1 MVQPNVREIMSIAML
16 AGEILLRNGAETYR
30 VEETIEHIGKACGA
44 THVAAFVIPTGI
56 IVTIQTEQEE
66 LSRCSRMK
74 ERTINLSRIV
84 KVNELSRG
92 LSEQRITPEQAR
104 SHLQHIVQ
112 ERTGF
117 NLVILIAASGVVGA
131 SYAIMQEALVMETV
145 PAFLAAMLVRYIAHV
160 VSRLRM
166 VRFLFEFFGAVS
178 AALIGIAAQ
187 VMMPEVNRD
196 IVIVGALMP
205 LVPGM
210 AITNSIRDIIA
221 GDFLAGVSRAL
232 EALMTATAIAMG
244 VVLVLA
250 TGLGG

>member
-74 ERTINLSRIV
+74 ERTINLSRIA